1 MIENQKN
8 REKTEV
14 PLILPLLLFHE
25 PAASRPEDQTNQL
38 RNLTLSGG
46 GAWWLEASG
55 VDRRSG
61 RAPQVQPSAAGPS
74 SYTQLGVVAGPSGAA
89 RHGAMPERVGR
100 G

>member
-1 MIENQKN
+1 
-8 REKTEV
+8 
-14 PLILPLLLFHE
+14 
-25 PAASRPEDQTNQL
+25 
-38 RNLTLSGG
+38 
-46 GAWWLEASG
+46 

-89 RHGAMPERVGR
+89 RHGAMPERVGH